1 MSEHIKGNPS
11 LLLEARK
18 NSKLSLRVDL
28 SKSPGTMPENL
39 EKVST
44 SWQLWG
50 ANINLELSSS
60 LQEYHP
66 TRKLYQ
72 ALTVRTLLAAL

>member
-1 MSEHIKGNPS
+1 
-11 LLLEARK
+11 
-18 NSKLSLRVDL
+18 
-28 SKSPGTMPENL
+28 MPENL